1 MFCNQIPPIL
11 LSSTSLLT
19 TSAGIAN
26 LSSVSGLLAGTV
38 QYVPFWKTAV
48 KPVATSVVLTWG
60 RKATARRAEAYA
72 NRHHLPLLR
81 LEDGFLRSVGLG
93 HQDEPLSVVLDDIGI
108 YYDASRP
115 SRLEQLIGMPLTP
128 AESARA
134 AALLGR
140 WQSARISKYNHNR
153 DYSEVLP
160 ASFVLVA
167 DQTLGDASIAFGQ
180 ASAASFQL
188 MIEQA
193 QVLFPQH
200 TILLKVH
207 PDVMAGKKSGHFDLA
222 ELQQQGVVLL
232 AEDVHPAS
240 LLPHASAVFCVTS
253 QLGFEALLWQKPVF
267 TFGMPFYAGWG
278 LTTDAL
284 APPARR
290 QPVDLLQLVYAALV
304 RYPRYLDPE
313 SGQCCEVERLIDW
326 LALQRQQQQRLPAE
340 LYAVG
345 FSWWKKYL
353 LRQFIRG
360 SRLHF
365 VKEPAQVP
373 AAARWLSWGSRYPAA
388 AGQIRVEDGF
398 IRSVGLGVA
407 LQRPL
412 SWVFD
417 PVGIYYDSSVPSLL
431 EQILSQTDFTAEQ
444 LQQALALQQMLL
456 QSQITKYNLGSRS
469 WQRPLGK
476 KVLLVPGQVET
487 DASIRLG
494 SPQIH
499 SNVQLLAQ
507 VRQHNPQ
514 AWLVYK
520 PHPDVQAGLRKV
532 GQTENQAQQYCDEI
546 VLAEDMAHLLTQVD
560 EVHTMTSLTGFEALL
575 RGVPVYCYG
584 QPFYAGWGL
593 TNDWLPLSRR
603 QRQLS
608 LAQLIAG
615 ALLIYPM
622 YFHPKSNG
630 YTTASNIVACL
641 AEQRQQE
648 VAKPIWWRRLLEWYL
663 RLSPF

>member
-1 MFCNQIPPIL
+1 MFLNQNPQML
-11 LSSTSLLT
+11 LSSAALLT
-19 TSAGIAN
+19 TSAGIAK
-26 LSSVSGLLAGTV
+26 LSSVSVLLENSV
-38 QYVPFWKTAV
+38 QHVPFWKTS
-48 KPVATSVVLTWG
+48 VAPAANSLVLAWG
-60 RKATARRAEAYA
+60 RKATARRAEVYA
-72 NRHHLPLLR
+72 NRHQLPLLR

-93 HQDEPLSVVLDDIGI
+93 HQEEPLSVVLDDIGI
-108 YYDASRP
+108 YYDASQP
-115 SRLEQLIGMPLTP
+115 SRLEQLIGIPLTP
-128 AESARA
+128 AESERA
-134 AALLGR
+134 AALVAL
-140 WQSARISKYNHNR
+140 WQRARVSKYNHNR
-153 DYSEVLP
+153 DYSGVLP

-167 DQTLGDASIAFGQ
+167 DQTYGDASIAFGQ
-180 ASAASFQL
+180 ASATSFQQML
-188 MIEQA
+188 QQA
-193 QVLFPQH
+193 KALFPQH

-207 PDVMAGKKSGHFDLA
+207 PDVMAGKKQGHFDLA

-240 LLPHASAVFCVTS
+240 ILPFASAVFCVTS

-284 APPARR
+284 QMPRR
-290 QPVDLLQLVYAALV
+290 RKPVDLLQLVYAALV

-313 SGQCCEVERLIDW
+313 TGKRCEAERLIDW
-326 LALQRQQQQRLPAE
+326 LALQRQQQQRFPAE

-345 FSWWKKYL
+345 FSWWKKHL

-360 SRLHF
+360 SKLYF
-365 VKEPAQVP
+365 VKTPAQVP
-373 AAARWLSWGSRYPAA
+373 QGACWLSWGSRYPAA
-388 AGQIRVEDGF
+388 EGQIRVEDGF

-407 LQRPL
+407 LQKPL

-417 PVGIYYDSSVPSLL
+417 PVGIYYNSATPSLL
-431 EQILSQTDFTAEQ
+431 EQILLQTDFSASQ
-444 LQQALALQQMLL
+444 LQQAVELQQMLL
-456 QSQITKYNLGSRS
+456 QSQITKYNLGKSS
-469 WQRPLGK
+469 WQRPAGK

-494 SPQIH
+494 SPQIQT
-499 SNVQLLAQ
+499 NLQLLAQ
-507 VRQHNPQ
+507 VRQQNPQ

-532 GQTENQAQQYCDEI
+532 GQTEDQALQFCDEI

-575 RGVPVYCYG
+575 RGVPVFCYG

-593 TNDWLPLSRR
+593 TRDWLPVRRR

-615 ALLIYPM
+615 ALLVYPV
-622 YFHPKSNG
+622 YFHPQSKG
-630 YTTASNIVACL
+630 YATASAIVECL
-641 AEQRQQE
+641 AAQRKQATGQQ
-648 VAKPIWWRRLLEWYL
+648 IWWRRLLEWYL

>member
-1 MFCNQIPPIL
+1 MFCNQPPQIF
-11 LSSTSLLT
+11 SSTAALLT
-19 TSAGIAN
+19 TSAGIAK
-26 LSSVSGLLAGTV
+26 LSSVSVLLGSPV

-48 KPVATSVVLTWG
+48 TPATNSLVLAWG

-72 NRHHLPLLR
+72 NRHQLPLLR

-108 YYDASRP
+108 YYDASQP
-115 SRLEQLIGMPLTP
+115 SRLEQLIGIPLTS
-128 AESARA
+128 AESNRTAS
-134 AALLGR
+134 LLQR
-140 WQSARISKYNHNR
+140 WQDARISKYNHNR
-153 DYSEVLP
+153 DYSGALP
-160 ASFVLVA
+160 AAFVLVA
-167 DQTLGDASIAFGQ
+167 DQTYGDASIAFGQ
-180 ASAASFQL
+180 ATAASFQQ

-193 QVLFPQH
+193 KVLFPQH

-207 PDVMAGKKSGHFDLA
+207 PDVAAGKKNGHFDLA
-222 ELQQQGVVLL
+222 ALQQQGVVLL

-253 QLGFEALLWQKPVF
+253 QLGFEALLWRKPVF

-284 APPARR
+284 TPPQRR
-290 QPVDLLQLVYAALV
+290 QPVNLLQLVYAALV

-313 SGQCCEVERLIDW
+313 TRQCCEVERLIDW
-326 LALQRQQQQRLPAE
+326 LALQRQQQQRLPAQ

-353 LRQFIRG
+353 LRQFIR
-360 SRLHF
+360 SSKLHF
-365 VKEPAQVP
+365 VKQPAQVP
-373 AAARWLSWGSRYPAA
+373 AGARWLSWGSRYPAA
-388 AGQIRVEDGF
+388 DGQIRVEDGF

-417 PVGIYYDSSVPSLL
+417 PVGIYYDSAAPSLL
-431 EQILSQTDFTAEQ
+431 EQILSETDFSAVQ
-444 LQQALALQQMLL
+444 LQHALALQQLLL
-456 QSQITKYNLGSRS
+456 QSQITKYNLGNSS
-469 WQRPLGK
+469 WQRPVGK

-494 SPQIH
+494 SPQIQ

-507 VRQHNPQ
+507 VRQQNPQ

-532 GQTENQAQQYCDEI
+532 GQTENQALQYCDEI

-575 RGVPVYCYG
+575 RGVPVFCYG

-593 TNDWLPLSRR
+593 TSDWLPLSRR
-603 QRQLS
+603 QRKLS

-615 ALLIYPM
+615 ALLVYPM
-622 YFHPKSNG
+622 YFHPKSDG
-630 YTTASNIVACL
+630 YATASTIVQSL
-641 AEQRQQE
+641 AEQRRQAATRQ
-648 VAKPIWWRRLLEWYL
+648 IWWRRLLEWYL